1 MHGISLNYFLQ
12 EYVNLQFPQIKM
24 IFLNKKVNAIIQA
37 RSYDNLNKDC
47 DDEMEICFTTE

>member
-24 IFLNKKVNAIIQA
+24 IFLNKKVNAIVQA